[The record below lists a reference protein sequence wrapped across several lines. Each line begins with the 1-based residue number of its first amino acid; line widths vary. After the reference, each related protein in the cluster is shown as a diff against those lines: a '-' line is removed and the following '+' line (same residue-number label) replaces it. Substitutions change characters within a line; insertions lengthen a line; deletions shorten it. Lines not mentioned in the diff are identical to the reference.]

1 MIKKLQ
7 ILIGLFFSKQNHN
20 IPEII
25 TTNLFGNTAKWL
37 CFVFFVFQLGYGQ
50 SGCNVV
56 KGGEFNSSAD
66 GSNWT
71 LPESSNT
78 GWFRYGNEAYIDV
91 NSTSNISLKQNVTG
105 LLGSSL
111 TLTFKI
117 KGQNADRLNCNTN
130 ATINIKL
137 GGITYMTIVNP
148 SFNTT
153 NAGYAVITTDNIT
166 TPVTGTSYIA
176 SGFPIAVGR
185 DSATKPGMPE
195 SSLGQGTI
203 TLTIPSW
210 AGGVTADLEFVASS
224 STSSAGTGN
233 CNTTTG
239 GDDWLI
245 DDVKLTASDPTD
257 YMMTGVNSCAGTNT
271 AMGLNNSQVGVNYQ
285 LKRNGTTNVGT
296 AVAGTG
302 TNISFGTQSTAGT
315 YTVMAV
321 VGTTEC
327 KVMSG
332 SVVINPTP
340 TLTGAARSGTAC
352 LGTGNLIN
360 LTGLLPNSTSTIS
373 YTIANIAQ
381 TPITGVVANGSGAGS
396 FTSTALTVL
405 NSGQTLRITGV
416 TTTSVTPNCTAN
428 FTTITTTLSVSTVP
442 AVISAG
448 SNQVQCNNA
457 TFTLAG
463 TAAPIGTSGL
473 WSVVSG
479 TATITTPSSN
489 TSGVTGVPAGSSA
502 TLRWT
507 ITNGSTCTAR
517 DEVVLTNY
525 ATPTVSNAGLDIS
538 NCNSASFTLAGNS
551 PTIGTGVWSVV
562 SGTATIT
569 TPTSNTSAVT
579 GITAGNSATLRWTIT
594 NGACTSTDDVV
605 LTNYATATVA
615 SAGADQTNSAT
626 CGLTSV
632 TLNGNNPTDGTGAW
646 SIVSGTGG
654 TIASPSTRNS
664 TFSGTAGSTYTLRW
678 TITNGVCSSAD
689 DVVITFNQS
698 PTVSNAGPD
707 QTGIATCG
715 LTSVTLAGNAPTVG
729 TGVWSIVSGTGGTIA
744 NPSSPTST
752 FTGTAGSTYTLRW
765 TISNSPCTSS
775 TDDVVITFNVIPA
788 TPTGSEFQT
797 FCAAG
802 SPTVANLTATGTAI
816 KWYDALIGGNQLTAA
831 TPLIN
836 GNHYYASQTSGCES
850 TTRLDVTVML
860 NATPVITPNKVD
872 ETCSSSNN
880 GTISPTFSGGLANVR
895 YIRLTQKFDNPDAW
909 LQVAE
914 INAFEIFTGQNVA
927 LSSNGAS
934 ATASSVYL
942 NNAASFGPALAI
954 DGNNGNMYHSNTPN
968 RNEYL
973 EISLASPKN
982 IDYLRIYNRNDAYAF
997 RGQNMLL
1004 ELLDNSHNVVYA
1016 KTVDLRGVSG
1026 TNVIDVNVLDVTWSD
1041 AATTLN
1047 RTGLDSGSYTIN
1059 YADAAGCS
1067 VSMPIN
1073 ITSINN
1079 APAITAISSPA
1090 LLCQDDSLNPT
1101 VPTVT
1106 NNGSAVTASG
1116 WEISTTS
1123 GGSTYTALSLP
1134 YTVAY
1139 ADNGKNVRYYAI
1151 NGCGRT
1157 NSNIVAITVNQK
1169 PTAPTVGIITHLNCT
1184 TNTGSVELRDLPT
1197 GDWTINQTGDAAASY
1212 GNTIPNTTN
1221 RTISGLSA
1229 GSYTFTVTNSDGC
1242 TSPVSTTVTIFN
1254 NSNTWNG
1261 SSWSRGV
1268 PPNATMNVVI
1278 AAVTPNSPFTTDLVG
1293 CALTINS
1300 DVVAIV
1306 PSGVTLTITNEV
1318 TVNGSLTFENN
1329 ASLVQ
1334 INNVNNN
1341 SGSIIYKRDSQPM
1354 KNFDFTYWSSPV
1366 EGQTLYNLSPNTLW
1380 DKYQS
1385 YSGSGWKIETSTNVM
1400 QPGIGYIIR
1409 VPKPFAWPD
1418 PTAAS
1423 YVQPVQF
1430 IGKPN
1435 NGNITSSQY
1444 LQTGKY
1450 YLIGN
1455 PYPSAIHA
1463 DDFLKNSHNDP
1474 ILGGTIYFWTHN
1486 TAIKIV
1492 NSKLAY
1498 VSDDYAS
1505 YNLTGGVA
1513 SAPSDPNHAVGTPAV
1528 DNGKKPT
1535 GFIAAGQSFF
1545 VKAEGTAEGYVEFNN
1560 SMRYGGTNNT
1570 QFFKPGKTS
1579 KSAAIEKHRLWL
1591 NLTNTGGAFKQTLIG
1606 YVDGATNGYD
1616 TNFDGITYDGN
1627 SYIDFYSI
1635 SESSN
1640 LTIQGR
1646 ALPFSDSDVVPLGYR
1661 STIAGDFTIA
1671 IDEADG
1677 SLSTQRIYLEDKDTG
1692 TINELTAKNYT
1703 FTTKAGTFKNRFVLR
1718 YKNATLGTGDF
1729 ETENDA
1735 VWVVAQNK
1743 TITVNSV
1750 KENIDK
1756 VFIYDVSGKELYSK
1770 DRVSNLQL
1778 VLQNQPFAQQVL
1790 LVKVVLEN
1798 GCQTTKK
1805 VIFK

>member
-1 MIKKLQ
+1 MIKKLLT
-7 ILIGLFFSKQNHN
+7 IIGSFFFKQNQYT
-20 IPEII
+20 PKII
-25 TTNLFGNTAKWL
+25 ATNLFSNNAKCL
-37 CFVFFVFQLGYGQ
+37 CFAFFVFQMGYGQ

-91 NSTSNISLKQNVTG
+91 NSTSNISLKQSVTG

-130 ATINIKL
+130 ATIDIKL

-153 NAGYAVITTDNIT
+153 NAGYAVITTANIT
-166 TPVTGTSYIA
+166 TPVPGTSYVA

-233 CNTTTG
+233 CSSTTG

-257 YMMTGVNSCAGTNT
+257 YLMTGSNGCAGTNIT
-271 AMGLNNSQVGVNYQ
+271 MGLNNSQVGVNYQ

-373 YTIANIAQ
+373 YTIANIVQ

-442 AVISAG
+442 VVISAG

-507 ITNGSTCTAR
+507 ITNGSCTAR

-569 TPTSNTSAVT
+569 TPTSNTSGVT

-594 NGACTSTDDVV
+594 NGTCTSTDDVV

-615 SAGADQTNSAT
+615 NAGADQTNSAT
-626 CGLTSV
+626 CGVTSV
-632 TLNGNNPTDGTGAW
+632 TLNGNNPTVGTGAW
-646 SIVSGTGG
+646 SIVSGTGA

-678 TITNGVCSSAD
+678 TITNGVCSSTD
-689 DVVITFNQS
+689 DVVITFNQN
-698 PTVSNAGPD
+698 PTVSNAGSD
-707 QTGIATCG
+707 QNGISTCG
-715 LTSVTLAGNAPTVG
+715 LTSVTLAGNTPVVG
-729 TGVWSIVSGTGGTIA
+729 TGAWSIVSGTGGTIA

-775 TDDVVITFNVIPA
+775 TDDVVITFNVVPA
-788 TPTGSEFQT
+788 APTGSEFQT

-802 SPTVANLTATGTAI
+802 SPTVANLTAIGTGV
-816 KWYDALIGGNQLTAA
+816 KWYDALIGGNQLAAA
-831 TPLIN
+831 TPLIS

-872 ETCSSSNN
+872 ETCPTSNN

-909 LQVAE
+909 LQVGE
-914 INAFEIFTGQNVA
+914 VNAFEIFTGQNVA

-934 ATASSVYL
+934 AAASSVYL
-942 NNAASFGPALAI
+942 NDAASYGPSLAI

-1004 ELLDNSHNVVYA
+1004 ELFDNSHNVVYA
-1016 KTVDLRGVSG
+1016 KTVDLRGVTG

-1041 AATTLN
+1041 AVSTLN
-1047 RTGLDSGSYTIN
+1047 RTGLDSGSYTLN

-1073 ITSINN
+1073 ITSVNN
-1079 APAITAISSPA
+1079 VPSIASISVLSP
-1090 LLCQDDSLNPT
+1090 LCSGTSLNPS

-1106 NNGSAVTASG
+1106 ANGSAILVSG
-1116 WEISTTS
+1116 WQLETAVGS
-1123 GGSTYTALSLP
+1123 GSYSNLIVP
-1134 YTVAY
+1134 YTVSF
-1139 ADNGKNVRYYAI
+1139 ADNGKRIRYYAT
-1151 NGCGRT
+1151 NGCGTT
-1157 NSNIVAITVNQK
+1157 NSNSESITINQN
-1169 PTAPTVGIITHLNCT
+1169 PTAPTVGTITHINCT
-1184 TNTGSVELRDLPT
+1184 TNTGSVELRDLPI
-1197 GDWTINQTGDAAASY
+1197 GDWTINQTGDVAASY
-1212 GNTIPNTTN
+1212 GNTIPNTTS

-1242 TSPVSTTVTIFN
+1242 TSAVSTVTIFN
-1254 NSNTWNG
+1254 NFNTWDG
-1261 SSWSRGV
+1261 SSWSKGV
-1268 PPNATMNVVI
+1268 QPDASMNVII
-1278 AAVTPNSPFTTDLVG
+1278 AAVIPNSPFTTDLVA
-1293 CALTINS
+1293 CALTINPG
-1300 DVVAIV
+1300 VVATV

-1318 TVNGSLTFENN
+1318 TVNGSLTFDNN

-1341 SGSIIYKRDSQPM
+1341 SGPIIYKRSSQPM
-1354 KNFDFTYWSSPV
+1354 KNYDSTYWSSPV
-1366 EGQTLYNLSPNTLW
+1366 EGQTLYNLSPNTRW
-1380 DKYQS
+1380 DKYLS
-1385 YSGSGWKIETSTNVM
+1385 YTGDRWNEEPSSTVM
-1400 QPGIGYIIR
+1400 QAGIGYAIR
-1409 VPKPFAWPD
+1409 VPDIKTVYPNGETWNGS
-1418 PTAAS
+1418 S
-1423 YVQPVQF
+1423 YVQNLSF

-1435 NGNITSSQY
+1435 NGKITSGQY
-1444 LQTGKY
+1444 MEKDKY

-1455 PYPSAIHA
+1455 PYPSAIFA
-1463 DDFLKNSHNDP
+1463 DSFLYDNANNSG
-1474 ILGGTIYFWTHN
+1474 ILGGTVYFWTHN
-1486 TAIKIV
+1486 TAV
-1492 NSKLAY
+1492 KLVGAQYAY

-1513 SAPSDPNHAVGTPAV
+1513 SALSDPKHSVNGV
-1528 DNGKKPT
+1528 DKGMKPT
-1535 GFIAAGQSFF
+1535 GYIAAGQSFF
-1545 VKAEGTAEGYVEFNN
+1545 TSAESGSGHVEFTNE
-1560 SMRYGGTNNT
+1560 MRFGGTNNS
-1570 QFFKPGKTS
+1570 QFFKPGNTS
-1579 KSAAIEKHRLWL
+1579 KSALMEKHRLWL
-1591 NLTNTGGAFKQTLIG
+1591 NLTNAGGAFKQMLIG
-1606 YVDGATNGYD
+1606 YIEGASNGYD
-1616 TNFDGITYDGN
+1616 KIFDGQSYDGN

-1635 SESSN
+1635 N
-1640 LTIQGR
+1640 DATDLTIQGR

-1661 STIAGDFTIA
+1661 SKIAGDFTIA
-1671 IDEADG
+1671 IDQADG
-1677 SLSTQRIYLEDKDTG
+1677 KLATQRIYLEDKQTG

-1718 YKNATLGTGDF
+1718 YKNTTLGTGDF
-1729 ETENDA
+1729 ETVDDA

-1743 TITVNSV
+1743 TITVNSTT
-1750 KENIDK
+1750 ENIDK

-1770 DRVSNLQL
+1770 DKVSNLEL
-1778 VLQNQPFAQQVL
+1778 ILQNQPFAQQVL
-1790 LVKVVLEN
+1790 LIKVVLGN
-1798 GCQTTKK
+1798 GYQTTKK